1 MNFLSGSYCRKLSSP
16 RFFSRALLVL
26 DSTANLN
33 NQPWPSNFNVGDI
46 HALVEPVVTQQLTIV
61 RALERYLDALRLN
74 ADAGAEIWKFEMS
87 AAISVGPVCAE
98 GSAYTGHQDGEGVF
112 YCPDSEDGSL
122 T

>member
-1 MNFLSGSYCRKLSSP
+1 M
-16 RFFSRALLVL
+16 VL
-26 DSTANLN
+26 DSAADLN
-33 NQPWPSNFNVGDI
+33 NQPWLSDFNVGDI

-61 RALERYLDALRLN
+61 RALERYLDALKRN

-98 GSAYTGHQDGEGVF
+98 DRVYTGHQDGEGVF